1 MSKDVSLEQAQKLC
15 AIGFNRLVDKSYNV
29 STGEII
35 SHVHVNANAL
45 DGTYYSAPTVSE
57 ALDWVREKKGI
68 ECGVYPIMIPIR
80 DGLRRMAYAH
90 SAFDLNNNCKRLQ
103 LDVSLV
109 KIDTHPL
116 ASSALLDAVL
126 DYLEQKEQKIV

>member
-45 DGTYYSAPTVSE
+45 DGACYSAHTVSD
-57 ALDWVREKKGI
+57 ALDWVREDKGI
-68 ECGVYPIMIPIR
+68 VCYVDVIYHPLRKKAMYIGKILSES
-80 DGLRRMAYAH
+80 GLIIQKKTEE
-90 SAFDLNNNCKRLQ
+90 F
-103 LDVSLV
+103 
-109 KIDTHPL
+109 DTHPL
-116 ASSALLDAVL
+116 ASSALLTAVL
-126 DYLEQKEQKIV
+126 DYLEKKGGEG

>member
-1 MSKDVSLEQAQKLC
+1 MTIISKLTTFEQAQKLC

-45 DGTYYSAPTVSE
+45 DGAFYSAHTVSD
-57 ALDWVREKKGI
+57 ALDWVREDKGI
-68 ECGVYPIMIPIR
+68 VCYVDVIYHPLRKKAMYIGKILSES
-80 DGLRRMAYAH
+80 GLIIQKKTEE
-90 SAFDLNNNCKRLQ
+90 F
-103 LDVSLV
+103 
-109 KIDTHPL
+109 DTHPL

-126 DYLEQKEQKIV
+126 YYLEQKEQKIV